1 MFVCIE
7 GSVCHIYA
15 HGTSP
20 EKVIVDSAEIQHP
33 EAKAPLLCDS
43 DPKLV
48 LGDFQY
54 YKASAVIFDIVTSTS
69 IASEH
74 ASASFLLESGPSGP
88 SIKEGVQHTSTDTR
102 RYQAPEPFQIRL
114 SAV

>member
-1 MFVCIE
+1 MPY
-7 GSVCHIYA
+7 IYT
-15 HGTSP
+15 HGTGP
-20 EKVIVDSAEIQHP
+20 EKVIVNSAEIQHP
-33 EAKAPLLCDS
+33 EAKATLLCDS

-54 YKASAVIFDIVTSTS
+54 YRASAVMFDIVTSTS

-74 ASASFLLESGPSGP
+74 ASAPFLLESGPSGP
-88 SIKEGVQHTSTDTR
+88 SLKEGVQHTSTDTW
-102 RYQAPEPFQIRL
+102 RYQAPEPFQIRV